1 MPRAINDNRVARF
14 LMGMLPVY
22 RANSLANGSAPA
34 RGLTHAMPAR
44 SPALLPQA
52 AHKQLIM
59 FNKTLEAKV
68 IAGT

>member
-1 MPRAINDNRVARF
+1 
-14 LMGMLPVY
+14 
-22 RANSLANGSAPA
+22 
-34 RGLTHAMPAR
+34 MPAR

>member
-1 MPRAINDNRVARF
+1 ARF

-22 RANSLANGSAPA
+22 RANSLSNSSVPA
-34 RGLTHAMPAR
+34 RGQTQATPAR
-44 SPALLPQA
+44 SPAHLPQVP
-52 AHKQLIM
+52 HKQLIM